1 MKATEKI
8 VSNVLRRIISDEEF
22 GWPPECWGTFY
33 QPERPVQQKEAHNAV
48 EEHEHEPDADN

>member
-8 VSNVLRRIISDEEF
+8 VSNVIRRIISDEEF
-22 GWPPECWGTFY
+22 GWPPECLGVFY

-48 EEHEHEPDADN
+48 EEHELDSDK